1 MSAGTIR
8 RKRDAAM
15 RQEGSSFRT
24 REIRQRHLP
33 TKHCH
38 GGSAPGNRRNPRIL
52 ERLVVEAPCLVRRLR
67 FPGEEPLTSASK
79 KTATTTSRLLRLDT
93 GHSIL
98 AARAAPLCLRGPR
111 QLHLVVLRLALRTA
125 TPRAPS
131 RCRFGS
137 AAPCRS
143 GRVCERAT
151 ACLARTPPRRLGL
164 PGTRGRAEP

>member
-67 FPGEEPLTSASK
+67 FPGGGTANVRIYEDGNNNEPLAK
-79 KTATTTSRLLRLDT
+79 A
-93 GHSIL
+93 
-98 AARAAPLCLRGPR
+98 
-111 QLHLVVLRLALRTA
+111 
-125 TPRAPS
+125 
-131 RCRFGS
+131 
-137 AAPCRS
+137 
-143 GRVCERAT
+143 
-151 ACLARTPPRRLGL
+151 
-164 PGTRGRAEP
+164 